1 MGVFRTQQTRPFSF
15 DLRPLGLFRSL
26 TKLLAFGKKAARK
39 TQKQSQ
45 MPGDLWGQSR
55 SDSGRCSFCGDFR
68 GRASAGPTWKGGR
81 GLSDRFPRPP
91 IPPLPQSAGS
101 RCSLARG
108 PRARLGTPC
117 EAPWDATGRGQP
129 VGADGAPQRG
139 WGNCQ
144 HQPSGRLG
152 MGTRPLRTCTACWNL
167 LCHAADTGDR
177 LGPVGAHESRG
188 LGLHFTGGPLC

>member
-68 GRASAGPTWKGGR
+68 GRAHLEGR
-81 GLSDRFPRPP
+81 ARPFG
-91 IPPLPQSAGS
+91 PLPTPAHSAS
-101 RCSLARG
+101 AAVCWFPLLTSS
-108 PRARLGTPC
+108 GTPS
-117 EAPWDATGRGQP
+117 EAGHT
-129 VGADGAPQRG
+129 
-139 WGNCQ
+139 
-144 HQPSGRLG
+144 L
-152 MGTRPLRTCTACWNL
+152 
-167 LCHAADTGDR
+167 
-177 LGPVGAHESRG
+177 
-188 LGLHFTGGPLC
+188 